1 MSPALRVLAAPDKFR
16 GTATAPEV
24 AAAIAAGVTDA
35 GGACIR
41 HPLADGGEG
50 TVDAFGGADRWSE
63 VAGPAGRP
71 VLAGWRLDDSG
82 TAVIEMAQ
90 ASGLV
95 AAGGAERND
104 PWNATTAGTGE
115 LILAATAA
123 GARRII
129 VGLGGSAT
137 TDGGWGAVEVLRH
150 HPRWQRAA
158 DRPELV
164 VCCDVTTAFV
174 DAAAVFGPQK
184 GADPI
189 MVGRLETRLREL
201 QERYREEVG
210 VDVSVL
216 AGAGAAGGL
225 AGGLAVCGARLV
237 PGFDL
242 IAEATGLDAAL
253 TDVDLVVTGEGH
265 LDAGSYDGK
274 VVGGVLGLARRHGVP
289 VVAVVGRHTRS
300 ERDDPELA
308 VLELVSF
315 VGVDG
320 ALTATTAS
328 IRRVVAE
335 YLAD

>member
-1 MSPALRVLAAPDKFR
+1 MTRVLAAPDKFR
-16 GTATAPEV
+16 GTATAPEA
-24 AAAIAAGVTDA
+24 AAAIAAGVGDA
-35 GGACIR
+35 GGSCVR

-50 TVDAFGGADRWSE
+50 TVDAFGGANRWSE

-71 VLAGWRLDDSG
+71 VRAGWRLTDEGD
-82 TAVIEMAQ
+82 AVLEMAA

-95 AAGGAERND
+95 AAGGADRND
-104 PWNATTAGTGE
+104 PWDATTAGTGE

-137 TDGGWGAVEVLRH
+137 TDGGWDALEVLRQ
-150 HPRWQRAA
+150 HPRWQDPAS
-158 DRPELV
+158 RPELV

-184 GADPI
+184 GADPDT
-189 MVGRLETRLREL
+189 VSRLADRLRAL
-201 QERYREEVG
+201 QDRYRDEFG
-210 VDVSVL
+210 VDVSAL
-216 AGAGAAGGL
+216 PGAGAAGGL
-225 AGGLAVCGARLV
+225 AGGLAVLGARLA

-242 IAEATGLDAAL
+242 VADVTGFDTALSEA
-253 TDVDLVVTGEGH
+253 DLVITGEGH

-274 VVGGVLGLARRHGVP
+274 VVGGVLHRARGRGVP
-289 VVAVVGRHTRS
+289 VVAVVGRQTRS
-300 ERDDPELA
+300 DRDDEDLT

-315 VGVDG
+315 VGADAAIG
-320 ALTATTAS
+320 DTTAS

-335 YLAD
+335 YLAG

>member
-1 MSPALRVLAAPDKFR
+1 MRVLAAPDKFR
-16 GTATAPEV
+16 GTATAPQV
-24 AAAIAAGVTDA
+24 ADAIAAGVVDA
-35 GGACIR
+35 GGSATT

-63 VAGPAGRP
+63 VAGPNGRP
-71 VLAGWRLDDSG
+71 VRAGWRLTGDGD
-82 TAVIEMAQ
+82 AVLEMAQ

-95 AAGGAERND
+95 AAGGRERND
-104 PWNATTAGTGE
+104 PWGATTAGTGE

-137 TDGGWGAVEVLRH
+137 TDGGRGAVEVLRQ
-150 HPRWQRAA
+150 HPRWQDPAT
-158 DRPELV
+158 RPELV

-184 GADPI
+184 GADAA
-189 MVGRLETRLREL
+189 MVARLGDRLRDL
-201 QERYREEVG
+201 QDRYLEEFG
-210 VDVSVL
+210 TDVRTL
-216 AGAGAAGGL
+216 TGAGAAGGL
-225 AGGLAVCGARLV
+225 AGGLAVLGARLV

-242 IAEATGLDAAL
+242 IADVTGLDAAL
-253 TDVDLVVTGEGH
+253 ADVDLVVTGEGH

-274 VVGGVLGLARRHGVP
+274 VVGGVLARARQRGVP
-289 VVAVVGRHTRS
+289 VVAVVGRQTRS
-300 ERDDPELA
+300 ERDDPDLT

-315 VGVDG
+315 VGEDA
-320 ALTATTAS
+320 ALNDTTAS

-335 YLAD
+335 YLSD